1 MWPRLEVGAA
11 LCGVL
16 ELGNEDRLRLL
27 ASGSLVGGLCVD
39 CHEKS
44 ELLASSAML
53 SNDDPCSV
61 PC

>member
-1 MWPRLEVGAA
+1 M
-11 LCGVL
+11 L
-16 ELGNEDRLRLL
+16 ELGNDDRLWPL

-53 SNDDPCSV
+53 GNDNPW
-61 PC
+61 

>member
-16 ELGNEDRLRLL
+16 ELGNDDRLRPL

-53 SNDDPCSV
+53 GNDNPW
-61 PC
+61 